1 MVDVEMLDVKLT
13 FTKSKTMVL
22 TTKYPKKVTE
32 DTKSCTPGL
41 T

>member
-22 TTKYPKKVTE
+22 TSKYPKKVIE